1 MPARIV
7 YRWILAA
14 SVVALALWGA
24 YYKINEPQLDL
35 SREYRIGYGSFPPY
49 FVVTKSGEGS
59 GFSVDIMRE
68 ATRRLN
74 MKIRWVRYSPTIDA
88 AFLSGAIDLFPMY
101 AILPDRAAK
110 FDISAPWW
118 ENTLVVISPADRP
131 IRSVADSVGRRISL
145 IHATFG
151 LQRLKAQFPQAI
163 PVPEKDYDRVVS
175 DICTGISDGAVLEA
189 RLASGLSLLP
199 QCKGIDTTQAWF
211 PQLNL
216 VYGVGARKGLMPVA
230 NLIHAEILKM
240 AQDGTMT
247 RIGEPWGIQ
256 VTNQKKLFDSMI
268 SGQVREV
275 WLRDIAIGVAILLVV
290 ATFVS
295 YRLRQSRLHAE
306 RALLERSQFV
316 ANISHE
322 IRTPMNGL
330 LGVTQ
335 ILRDTPLTQ
344 RQTECVEILERTGQT
359 LLNLI
364 DELLDF
370 SKIEARKIRLK
381 DAPYSPATLVEDVR
395 DLFGARAEAKGL
407 TLTISIDPTVPGLL
421 LGDVFRLRQVLS
433 NLVNN
438 AIKFTDRGRIDLLV
452 LRNEDRICFDV
463 VDTGIGIDASSL
475 RTIFDPFTQADGS
488 TSRQYGGTGLGL
500 AICRDLLALMDG
512 KISVQS
518 TPGAGSQFRVELPLR
533 PAPTFTP
540 PTTPGEVPS
549 SPQALNLRVLFAEDN
564 AVNQQVMIRHL
575 ERLGCTWNMV
585 RNGEELLNRLEE
597 SPDFDVVLMD
607 GQMPLM
613 DGFTATARLRARGIS
628 SNQLPVIGVTACAF
642 EEDRQR
648 CFAAGMQAVLTKPF
662 SLAELRAV
670 LTPYSTALANND
682 GQAIAGS

>member
-1 MPARIV
+1 MSARKP
-7 YRWILAA
+7 YLWISALCVLTLA
-14 SVVALALWGA
+14 SGFL
-24 YYKINEPQLDL
+24 YNKIKKPQVDL
-35 SREYRIGYGSFPPY
+35 TREYVIGYGSFPPY
-49 FVVTKSGEGS
+49 FVIDKSGEGS
-59 GFSVDIMRE
+59 GFAIEVMRE

-74 MKIRWVRYSPTIDA
+74 MKTRWLRNSTTADA
-88 AFLSGAIDLFPMY
+88 AFLSGEIDLFPMY
-101 AILPDRAAK
+101 AILPDRVAR

-118 ENTLVVISPADRP
+118 ENTLVVISHAERP
-131 IRSVADSVGRRISL
+131 IRSVPDSVGRRISL

-151 LQRLKAQFPQAI
+151 LQRFKAQFPQAI
-163 PVPEKDYDRVVS
+163 PVPEKDYDKVVS
-175 DICTGISDGAVLEA
+175 DVCTGVSDGALLES

-199 QCKGIDTTQAWF
+199 QCKGVTTTQAWF

-216 VYGVGARKGLMPVA
+216 TYGVGSRKGLKAVTD
-230 NLIHAEILKM
+230 LIHAEILNM

-256 VTNQKKLFDSMI
+256 VANQKKLFESML
-268 SGQVREV
+268 SGQMREV
-275 WLRDIAIGVAILLVV
+275 WLRDIAIGVAILLIA

-295 YRLRQSRLHAE
+295 YRLRQSRLRAE

-335 ILRDTPLTQ
+335 ILRDTPLTP
-344 RQTECVEILERTGQT
+344 RQTECVDILERTGQT

-381 DAPYSPATLVEDVR
+381 DAPYSPATLVDDVR
-395 DLFGARAEAKGL
+395 DLFTARAEAKRL
-407 TLTISIDPTVPGLL
+407 TLTTSVDPAVPALL
-421 LGDVFRLRQVLS
+421 MGDVFRLRQVLS

-438 AIKFTDRGRIDLLV
+438 AIKFTDRGRINILL
-452 LRNEDRICFDV
+452 LRNENFICFDII
-463 VDTGIGIDASSL
+463 DTGIGIDSASL

-500 AICRDLLALMDG
+500 AICRDLITLMDG
-512 KISVQS
+512 RISVQS
-518 TPGAGSQFRVELPLR
+518 TVGSGSHFRVELPLR
-533 PAPTFTP
+533 LAPAFAAAPPATDTP
-540 PTTPGEVPS
+540 ASTG
-549 SPQALNLRVLFAEDN
+549 ALNLRVLVAEDN

-575 ERLGCTWNMV
+575 ERLGCKWEMV

-597 SPDFDVVLMD
+597 SPDFDLVLMD

-613 DGFTATARLRARGIS
+613 DGFTATTRLRARGIS
-628 SNQLPVIGVTACAF
+628 AAQLPVIGVTACAF

-648 CFAAGMQAVLTKPF
+648 CFAVGMQGVLTKPF

-670 LTPYSTALANND
+670 LTPYSTPLTNND
-682 GQAIAGS
+682 GQTIAGS